1 MAALLLNPNVSF
13 CRLFLFLLRMRSCAA
28 FSCFLISRSRDIF
41 CSVSVLLSS
50 TIAKRSS
57 AYMSKGEKL
66 KTVRMVFVK
75 MVWSSCQFQSR
86 QQAGWFI
93 SIHIRWKRD
102 FKLSQTKAP
111 YLTNKQIT
119 TIMITENLREYSLK
133 ILTFEISL
141 GLDKK
146 QEQWIFPYNV
156 AILFFQPPLP
166 LPCSPPPPSPQWK
179 KPMGSLRIIEVDN
192 NKFIIIISFWPF

>member
-1 MAALLLNPNVSF
+1 M
-13 CRLFLFLLRMRSCAA
+13 
-28 FSCFLISRSRDIF
+28 
-41 CSVSVLLSS
+41 
-50 TIAKRSS
+50 
-57 AYMSKGEKL
+57 
-66 KTVRMVFVK
+66 VR
-75 MVWSSCQFQSR
+75 SSCQFQSR

-166 LPCSPPPPSPQWK
+166 LPCLPPPSPQWK
-179 KPMGSLRIIEVDN
+179 KAYGVTKNYWSWWQQIYYYYLFLTILSILGFCN
-192 NKFIIIISFWPF
+192 HWQLY